1 MFGKISFLKKVIIE
15 LVLLIIAAVWMFPIV
30 QMVVKSFTM
39 EGFGNYI
46 TVLTKAPVSVP
57 ISTLNSL
64 IIAVTVSVLVFAV
77 VSLAAYAF
85 AKMEFKLKNL
95 FYYMLLACLAVP
107 PAAICTPL
115 FSTIKSFG
123 LINTLGAVIFPV
135 LAFQAPFALLI
146 LRNYFDTIPND
157 IIEAARID
165 GAGSFKILY
174 MIMMPLAKPGFVNVM
189 ILTFINAWNE
199 YLIPL
204 LVLNKPARY
213 TVTLAVTQF
222 SGSVH
227 QTPAMVGQLY
237 AALVMMAIPTISI
250 YVYGQRY
257 IQDGLTA
264 GAVKS

>member
-1 MFGKISFLKKVIIE
+1 MFVRISKFPKIVIESVLIFLS
-15 LVLLIIAAVWMFPIV
+15 VLWLFPIV
-30 QMVVKSFTM
+30 QMVMKSFTV
-39 EGFGNYI
+39 EGMGNYV

-57 ISTLNSL
+57 LSTLNSL
-64 IIAVTVSVLVFAV
+64 LIAFSVSLLEVII

-85 AKMEFKLKNL
+85 SKMRFRFKNF
-95 FYYMLLACLAVP
+95 FYYALLACLAVP
-107 PAAICTPL
+107 PAAISTPL

-123 LINTLGAVIFPV
+123 LINTLGAVIFPI

-146 LRNYFDTIPND
+146 LRNFFDTIPSD
-157 IIEAARID
+157 IIEASLID
-165 GAGSFKILY
+165 GAGSLRILY
-174 MIMMPLAKPGFVNVM
+174 NVMMPLAKPAFVNVI
-189 ILTFINAWNE
+189 ILTFINGWNE

-204 LVLNKPARY
+204 LFINKPEKY
-213 TVTLAVTQF
+213 TITLAVTQF

-237 AALVMMAIPTISI
+237 AALVMMAIPAILI
-250 YVYGQRY
+250 YIFAQSY